1 MKYDFKKNG
10 FTDKN
15 ELNVPANWNQFLAP
29 MRPGK

>member
-15 ELNVPANWNQFLAP
+15 ELNGPFLQT
-29 MRPGK
+29 GINF